1 MKLPDQPSAVS
12 TTTSTALGAGLSK
25 EPGKTN
31 TEEGFFGGA
40 VSDVT
45 VAAADSTTLGMYL
58 NGYMFIQCYAVSC
71 NVRYIVPFWGQLYTR
86 KVVHELRFAQALQRG
101 YSCLH

>member
-1 MKLPDQPSAVS
+1 MFVDYTWQCMKLPDQPSAVS

-25 EPGKTN
+25 EPGKTS

-45 VAAADSTTLGMYL
+45 VAAADSTTLGIYVLECMC
-58 NGYMFIQCYAVSC
+58 IQCYAVSC
-71 NVRYIVPFWGQLYTR
+71 N
-86 KVVHELRFAQALQRG
+86 LR
-101 YSCLH
+101 

>member
-1 MKLPDQPSAVS
+1 MFVDYTWQCMKLPDQPSAVS

-31 TEEGFFGGA
+31 TEESFFGGA

-45 VAAADSTTLGMYL
+45 VAAADSTTLGMCIYCV
-58 NGYMFIQCYAVSC
+58 YSVTQS
-71 NVRYIVPFWGQLYTR
+71 
-86 KVVHELRFAQALQRG
+86 VVT
-101 YSCLH
+101 